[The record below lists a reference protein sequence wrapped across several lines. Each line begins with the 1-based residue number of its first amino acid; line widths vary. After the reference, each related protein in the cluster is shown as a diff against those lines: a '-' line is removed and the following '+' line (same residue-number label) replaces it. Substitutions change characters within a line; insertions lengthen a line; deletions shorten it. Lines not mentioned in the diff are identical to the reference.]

1 MDLEAALV
9 QFGLGGGIL
18 VVVFKIFLRLI
29 DNWRVVEDTRT
40 AQQRQIED
48 QRTDV
53 LDRRLGELVDSHQEI
68 TNELVRIHGRLDTL
82 EGRPSVPVR
91 LVNKE
96 R

>member
-1 MDLEAALV
+1 MDLEAAVV

-18 VVVFKIFLRLI
+18 IVVFRIFVKLI
-29 DNWRVVEDTRT
+29 DNWRTVEDTRT
-40 AQQRQIED
+40 KSQRQVED

-53 LDRRLGELVDSHQEI
+53 LDKRLGELVDSHQEI
-68 TNELVRIHGRLDTL
+68 TSELVRIHGRLDTL
-82 EGRPSVPVR
+82 EGRPSVR